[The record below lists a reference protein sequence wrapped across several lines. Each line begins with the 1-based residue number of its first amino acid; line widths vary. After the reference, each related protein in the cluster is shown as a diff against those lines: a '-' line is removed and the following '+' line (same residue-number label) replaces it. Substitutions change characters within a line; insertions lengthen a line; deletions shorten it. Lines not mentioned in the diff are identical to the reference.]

1 MGANLHFHG
10 TLHHNVE
17 LLARMGGELDSH
29 VLLCLRIG
37 HGDEKRLCCLV
48 FEQGGHVQIFESVA
62 PGDGQAVVLAHDGV
76 GGKGGADAL
85 DQVGGVDAEAL
96 RAFVDKGKAE
106 IRFARLAFL
115 IFLFGDAGA
124 FCHFILRK
132 ARDFPHGADAF
143 RDLC

>member
-1 MGANLHFHG
+1 MQS
-10 TLHHNVE
+10 VE
-17 LLARMGGELDSH
+17 EILGKLETADNTTKN
-29 VLLCLRIG
+29 RI
-37 HGDEKRLCCLV
+37 ENIL
-48 FEQGGHVQIFESVA
+48 
-62 PGDGQAVVLAHDGV
+62 
-76 GGKGGADAL
+76 
-85 DQVGGVDAEAL
+85 
-96 RAFVDKGKAE
+96 VDKGKAE